1 MALPPTPR
9 RVPAGCPPPVTHS
22 REARS
27 QRGGRRAKGRG
38 RGAGLRAA
46 RLCAAGDGLLSA
58 AGGGTGPPRDRC
70 CPGVPWD
77 HDEERRH
84 AVISPYPHLNKP
96 FWRASGSCGAGGE
109 VGAPTGLRR
118 SAVGD
123 RARGAAGRMWGRCG
137 EGGGAI
143 GEGGGAYRE
152 RGGMPVV
159 GGAYSGGVARGG
171 RGLQRGGGASGG
183 RGSDAARRS
192 RNGAAPDRAVPGAL
206 PALHR
211 AAAPAPRPRHHRWR
225 RRSGQNRD
233 RQWSGAARLGSALG
247 GGRWRGS
254 RGRGAE
260 RRCPRSTSCS
270 WSRSGGG

>member
-77 HDEERRH
+77 HDKERRH

-123 RARGAAGRMWGRCG
+123 RARGVAGRTGGRCG
-137 EGGGAI
+137 EGGGAYR
-143 GEGGGAYRE
+143 EGGGV
-152 RGGMPVV
+152 GGGAGLAANGAGSVV
-159 GGAYSGGVARGG
+159 GGAYSEGAGSAVGGAVTRRAVPAMAPRPTELYRAPFPLYTVRLHPR
-171 RGLQRGGGASGG
+171 RGLAITAGGGGAAKTGIGNGVVRRGSARLRSWG
-183 RGSDAARRS
+183 RGVA
-192 RNGAAPDRAVPGAL
+192 GLPGA
-206 PALHR
+206 
-211 AAAPAPRPRHHRWR
+211 
-225 RRSGQNRD
+225 
-233 RQWSGAARLGSALG
+233 
-247 GGRWRGS
+247 RG
-254 RGRGAE
+254 
-260 RRCPRSTSCS
+260 
-270 WSRSGGG
+270 